1 MKLIKKF
8 WALRPGPLCMGGC
21 WGQAIEAYHLTL
33 VSYYYLYMEQFE
45 YSKIGFCE
53 NLGCGAASPC

>member
-1 MKLIKKF
+1 
-8 WALRPGPLCMGGC
+8 MGGC